1 MQLPLLPWLP
11 QPPPT
16 AAAQPCSGFGLHLFA
31 GLTNPGQSV
40 LAAPQFIGQVT
51 AELAFSVALA
61 FLGSEDLG
69 PAHQGIALLLQLLLR
84 PEHPIVA
91 DRLVCEGIGLNLRA
105 IVSHM
110 AEAHH
115 PGLLAEAQDLNEQTL
130 EDIEVEAPELTDAAV
145 VRLLVGGGQPEDQV
159 LVAGASTAARKALPT
174 SWGQSTSPHGDPCSG
189 QQSGCANS
197 PAHSPGPAGNTS
209 GHHARGRH
217 KVRGRQGRLHM
228 LPGAEGLGHKP
239 ILTHSSTAITG
250 SRGDSEASLERCSRD
265 LCGTAHRG

>member
-159 LVAGASTAARKALPT
+159 LVAGALDLAGGDDADAVGVEQQQSQPLRGRRCLHPGVKALLPT
-174 SWGQSTSPHGDPCSG
+174 GILALGSNQDVRIVQLIHRV
-189 QQSGCANS
+189 QQEIQVVI
-197 PAHSPGPAGNTS
+197 T
-209 GHHARGRH
+209 RGAVTR
-217 KVRGRQGRLHM
+217 
-228 LPGAEGLGHKP
+228 
-239 ILTHSSTAITG
+239 
-250 SRGDSEASLERCSRD
+250 
-265 LCGTAHRG
+265 